1 MEGAHLHC
9 RAYVAG
15 HVQRELHD
23 DAGDPELPDQRGL
36 EGKPLVV
43 FEAVD
48 ALASPVAVMAAGAL
62 HAAALPRPRVLCLE
76 RAAHTRHCYGSRTC
90 SCFSQPAMCPLLMLH
105 GPGAQPRAHTHG
117 RRGCIGYLPGAQH
130 ATYAGLQAIS

>member
-76 RAAHTRHCYGSRTC
+76 RAAHTRHCYGTC
-90 SCFSQPAMCPLLMLH
+90 SCFSLAAMCPLLMLH

-117 RRGCIGYLPGAQH
+117 RRGCIGCLLGA
-130 ATYAGLQAIS
+130 

>member
-48 ALASPVAVMAAGAL
+48 ALASPVACIIGSARIFRGGAAFPKSPAGFGGIITLAL
-62 HAAALPRPRVLCLE
+62 
-76 RAAHTRHCYGSRTC
+76 
-90 SCFSQPAMCPLLMLH
+90 
-105 GPGAQPRAHTHG
+105 
-117 RRGCIGYLPGAQH
+117 
-130 ATYAGLQAIS
+130 